1 MSDSANPL
9 PSFLQMI
16 VGSFARHI
24 LTGLAGGLAVSAGLS
39 TTQQSEFIQ
48 GGAAVVVFLA
58 GMGWSMMQKK
68 TVSNAVSAP
77 DAADFQP

>member
-1 MSDSANPL
+1 MSDPANPL

-16 VGSFARHI
+16 VASFARHI

-39 TTQQSEFIQ
+39 TSQQGEMIQ

-58 GMGWSMMQKK
+58 GVGWSAIQKK
-68 TVSNAVSAP
+68 NLSTAAAP
-77 DAADFQP
+77 AADFTP

>member
-1 MSDSANPL
+1 MSDPNNPL

-16 VGSFARHI
+16 VAGFARHV

-39 TTQQSEFIQ
+39 TSQQGELVQ

-58 GMGWSMMQKK
+58 GVGWSMAQKK
-68 TVSNAVSAP
+68 AVAQSNSP
-77 DAADFQP
+77 SPNFNP